1 MTLSKHWISRNRKP
15 QNPSEPRY
23 PDGIDIDASLGKETF
38 CSITF
43 PHPTAE
49 CGLWIVECDVCNQR
63 VMVTTAGRPD
73 DPRSLKLACIPRPLS

>member
-15 QNPSEPRY
+15 QNPSDPRY
-23 PDGIDIDASLGKETF
+23 PDGIDIDASRGQTF
-38 CSITF
+38 CSTTF

-63 VMVTTAGRPD
+63 VMLTTAGRPD